1 MQVTKTHLE
10 GLLIIQPKVFSDS
23 RGFFLESF
31 HAERY
36 QREGVLSH
44 FVQDNFSSSSQG
56 VLRGLHYQLERPQA
70 KLVSV
75 TLGEVFDVVVDIR
88 QSSKTFGQWLG
99 LNLSGENCTQL
110 YIPKGFAHGFYV
122 LSPKVHFSYKCSE
135 FYDPT
140 DEKGIL
146 WSDEQIGIQWPLLPN
161 IPVSLSEKDKKH
173 PQLQN
178 MPLKFLPK

>member
-1 MQVTKTHLE
+1 MQVTKTPLE
-10 GLLIIQPKVFSDS
+10 GLLIIQPKVFSDA

-36 QREGVLSH
+36 QREGISSR

-56 VLRGLHYQLERPQA
+56 VLRGLHYQLKKPQA

-75 TLGEVFDVVVDIR
+75 TLGEVFDVSVDIR
-88 QSSKTFGQWLG
+88 QNSPTFGQWFG
-99 LNLSGENCTQL
+99 LRLSGENCTQL
-110 YIPKGFAHGFYV
+110 YIPEGFAHGFYV

-146 WSDEQIGIQWPLLPN
+146 WNDEQIGIQWPLLPN
-161 IPVSLSEKDKKH
+161 ISVELSEKDKKY
-173 PQLQN
+173 PQLRD
-178 MPLKFLPK
+178 MPLEFLPK